1 MYPRIPKTTVA
12 MSNKSVKT
20 SIVVMSGHPLS
31 GERPFHIPVGAIMI
45 PRRASFVNF
54 SALWAAFLLFACPP
68 FRFRQYNAKGGKCL
82 RRVRLLTG
90 AAHKKIPA

>member
-1 MYPRIPKTTVA
+1 

-31 GERPFHIPVGAIMI
+31 GERPFPIPVGAIMI

-68 FRFRQYNAKGGKCL
+68 FRFWQYSTGRRKRL

-90 AAHKKIPA
+90 AADKKIPA